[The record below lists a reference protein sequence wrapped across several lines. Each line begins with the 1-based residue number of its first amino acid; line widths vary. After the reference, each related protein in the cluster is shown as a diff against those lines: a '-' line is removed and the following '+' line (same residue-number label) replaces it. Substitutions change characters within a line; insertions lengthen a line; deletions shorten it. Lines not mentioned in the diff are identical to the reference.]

1 MKLLKKIYDLFTDHP
16 YDVGESYWEH
26 MREAL
31 WIAGKMYCCF
41 VAQTVHAL
49 FPFIPPPCGTDIK
62 TMKVFCHEHSPEERK
77 RNKYRIAIKE
87 EDTTYK

>member
-1 MKLLKKIYDLFTDHP
+1 MKLLKKIYNLFTDHP

-41 VAQTVHAL
+41 VAQT
-49 FPFIPPPCGTDIK
+49 
-62 TMKVFCHEHSPEERK
+62 
-77 RNKYRIAIKE
+77 
-87 EDTTYK
+87 